1 MSPTTPQ
8 PTTAPLTINTSSNRI
23 LDIEIKTI
31 ESVDYSNISHYK

>member
-8 PTTAPLTINTSSNRI
+8 LITVSLTINTSLNRI
-23 LDIEIKTI
+23 LDIEIETT